1 MADLPLKGVRVID
14 LCVVWA
20 GPFATMLLGDLGA
33 EVIKPENPFVF
44 QPMTRGAMA
53 RPPRQLLTAVV
64 AWSGGLPDNDPG
76 RHPWNYNPTF
86 VSVYRN
92 KKSFTVDLRR
102 PEGMDVL
109 RRLVQVSD
117 VVVENNAVDTP
128 VPNLARY
135 AAAVGL
141 RIDVKVSAA

>member
-53 RPPRQLLTAVV
+53 RPPRQLLMAVA

-109 RRLVQVSD
+109 RRLVEVSD
-117 VVVENNAVDTP
+117 VVVENNA
-128 VPNLARY
+128 
-135 AAAVGL
+135 
-141 RIDVKVSAA
+141 